1 MDPESPRVKG
11 PIDIVVSNRTF
22 ILKYGIPDDTFID
35 REDGGTA
42 NLSLYL
48 YQSSGQELPKSSW
61 IMLLSKNVL
70 LLYSANIFYEVQPND
85 GYAYRLSAID
95 SSGREVHTSLNVK
108 FAGPLYVPNYV
119 TTIVSIILN
128 LNRPQFFF
136 NHTHGQ

>member
-1 MDPESPRVKG
+1 
-11 PIDIVVSNRTF
+11 
-22 ILKYGIPDDTFID
+22 
-35 REDGGTA
+35 
-42 NLSLYL
+42 
-48 YQSSGQELPKSSW
+48 
-61 IMLLSKNVL
+61 MLLSKNVL

-119 TTIVSIILN
+119 TTIVSIILT
-128 LNRPQFFF
+128 LYRPQFFF